1 MIDGAEAKEVGAE
14 LLIDGC
20 VRLGNVKCEEAGLDN
35 KLLINIE
42 LPNPD
47 NRGDNAA
54 PAPAAPNAAIANA
67 AY

>member
-1 MIDGAEAKEVGAE
+1 MIDGEEAKEVGAE

-35 KLLINIE
+35 KLFINIE